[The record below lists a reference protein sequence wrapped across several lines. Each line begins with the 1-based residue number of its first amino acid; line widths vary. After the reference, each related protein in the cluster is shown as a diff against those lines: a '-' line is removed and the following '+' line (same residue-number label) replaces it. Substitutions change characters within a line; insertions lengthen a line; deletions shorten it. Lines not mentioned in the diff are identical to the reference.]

1 MNALL
6 SNTTVS
12 AASRTAGSTSLPD
25 SPSGPSQTWS
35 HTIQVH
41 TLTQIQP
48 VIVCEVAGFVL
59 HDTNSF
65 EEMFQSCTHTRGGLQ
80 SCQFL

>member
-12 AASRTAGSTSLPD
+12 AASRTAGSTSLLD

-41 TLTQIQP
+41 THSHTHRYRYSQLLITDTQGLY
-48 VIVCEVAGFVL
+48 VTGFVFDSDVI
-59 HDTNSF
+59 HQGWATY
-65 EEMFQSCTHTRGGLQ
+65 
-80 SCQFL
+80 